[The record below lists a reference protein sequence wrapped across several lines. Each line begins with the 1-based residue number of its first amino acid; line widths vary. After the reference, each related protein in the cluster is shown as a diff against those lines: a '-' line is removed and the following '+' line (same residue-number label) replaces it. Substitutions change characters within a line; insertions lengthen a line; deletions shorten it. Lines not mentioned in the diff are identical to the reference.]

1 MEDEPVD
8 LLTQAKLVE
17 SIFGSSPG
25 LEGREGRE
33 GRDEMNLC
41 EYPIALLVDRAP
53 GDVKTVVYHDRDE
66 TLTITGSDL
75 FGLPLSPDVDVLIAL
90 LYLTKL
96 KNNFASTTL
105 HFTRYQLMQILGW
118 PDRGQYYERITE
130 SLNKWAGVTLVY
142 KKSWWDNASKKKGSL
157 TFHILESVSIIEQAD
172 RRACRSQQIELPLSS
187 IRWSEDFFKSFQAN
201 NLKKLDLEVYFSLE
215 SAISKQLYRFLDKRF
230 YKKSEWTF
238 DLRAL
243 ACEHVGLSRNYES
256 WKLKQRL
263 QPAIDELT
271 AVGFLKAMEPD
282 ERYKKAGRG
291 EWTVTVRRNGTL
303 KPRVELSEIPSEDEE
318 KPEPSE
324 LEQEL
329 LDRGVTAKT
338 ARELVKDYPEEQIRR
353 QIEQLDWEKKKGRK
367 KISDPAAY
375 LVQAIRDDYA
385 VPDGF
390 VSTAEREA
398 KAKAE
403 LEQKR
408 QAATAKHQKD
418 KRDKQEAE
426 IQSKIQAYW
435 DGLSDAE
442 QKTLKAE
449 ALKTVDPELSQSYL
463 DAEAKR
469 ERFAEALFKIS
480 IRNPFIREKLGL

>member
-8 LLTQAKLVE
+8 LLTQDELEE
-17 SIFGSSPG
+17 SMLGSSAA
-25 LEGREGRE
+25 LI

-53 GDVKTVVYHDRDE
+53 RDVKTVFYKDRDE

-75 FGLPLSPDVDVLIAL
+75 LGLPLSPDVDILIAL

-105 HFTRYQLMQILGW
+105 HFTRYQLIEILGW
-118 PDRGQYYERITE
+118 PHSGQYYERITE
-130 SLNKWAGVTLVY
+130 SLNKWAGVMLIY
-142 KKSWWDNASKKKGSL
+142 KKSWFDNASKKKGNL

-172 RRACRSQQIELPLSS
+172 RQACRSQQIGLPLSS
-187 IRWSEDFFKSFQAN
+187 VRWSEDFFKSFQAN
-201 NLKKLDLEVYFSLE
+201 NLKKLDLEVYFSLK

-230 YKKSEWTF
+230 WKKFELKF

-263 QPAIDELT
+263 QPAIDELV

-282 ERYKKAGRG
+282 ERYEKGGRG
-291 EWTVTVRRNGTL
+291 EWTVHFRRNGAL
-303 KPRVELSEIPSEDEE
+303 KPRVELSEPLPEDEG

-329 LDRGVTAKT
+329 LSRKVTAKT
-338 ARELVKDYPEEQIRR
+338 VCQLVKDFPEEQIRR
-353 QIEQLDWEKKKGRK
+353 QIEQLDWEKKGRK

-375 LVQAIRDDYA
+375 LVKAIRDDYA
-385 VPDGF
+385 APEGF
-390 VSTAEREA
+390 VSKAQREA
-398 KAKAE
+398 KERAE
-403 LEQKR
+403 SEQKR
-408 QAATAKHQKD
+408 QAATAKHQND
-418 KRDKQEAE
+418 KRDKHEAE
-426 IQSKIQAYW
+426 IHAKIQSYW
-435 DGLSDAE
+435 DGLSEAE
-442 QKTLKAE
+442 QKSLKAE
-449 ALKTVDPELSQSYL
+449 ALKTVDPELRQSYL
-463 DAEAKR
+463 DGEAKR
-469 ERFAEALFKIS
+469 ELFAEALFKIS